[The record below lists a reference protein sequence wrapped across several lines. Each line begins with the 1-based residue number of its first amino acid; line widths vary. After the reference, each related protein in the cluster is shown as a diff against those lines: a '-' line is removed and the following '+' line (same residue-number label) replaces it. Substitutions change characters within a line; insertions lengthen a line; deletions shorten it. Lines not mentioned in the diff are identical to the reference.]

1 MEIQS
6 FEMKENTIRNPKTYR
21 LIDTKHQVGNN
32 ARGTEQ
38 NNFKTPHCWFEFG
51 QIPLKTNT
59 LSTKEYNKR
68 SVIFRTHSATQTL

>member
-21 LIDTKHQVGNN
+21 LIDTKHQVRHN

-38 NNFKTPHCWFEFG
+38 NDFKTPHCWIEFG

-68 SVIFRTHSATQTL
+68 SVIFRTHSATQTF